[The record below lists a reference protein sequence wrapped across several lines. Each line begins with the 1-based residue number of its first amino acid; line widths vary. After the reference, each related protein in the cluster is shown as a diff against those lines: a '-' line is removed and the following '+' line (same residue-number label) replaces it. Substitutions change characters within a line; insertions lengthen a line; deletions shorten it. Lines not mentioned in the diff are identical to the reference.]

1 MFRDVLSLGQIPV
14 LCVFQDVFTE
24 VSLGLP
30 LVRGVAFCT
39 ELCVGTEQISIGPYS
54 MAPVELREL
63 KEQLEEL
70 LSPKMQGVMASV

>member
-14 LCVFQDVFTE
+14 VCVFQDVFTE

-30 LVRGVAFCT
+30 PVCGVEFGT
-39 ELCVGTEQISIGPYS
+39 KWSVGTELISVGPYR
-54 MAPVELREL
+54 MAPVGLREL

-70 LSPKMQGVMASV
+70 LSSKTQGVMASG